1 MPLGASFGSEQHR
14 SYLAPFFVYG
24 LPVDV
29 VHSQEETQAR
39 YAESGERRVMISSNS
54 DGRAYSR
61 GEFLEHFGKAIGLRE
76 WEKAVPVLAPSF
88 HHMMGRRPLP
98 EPGSLDTD
106 KDVSGV
112 FNDIKRALMRLLDEA
127 EKTKYYGGGSGFGT
141 RRLRGASSSG
151 TACVV
156 SSWSYSSIIVSSGSA
171 STESPILV
179 PSPRI
184 SEHPMSHNTRP

>member
-1 MPLGASFGSEQHR
+1 MDSSSWPIVAAMPLGAAFGCEQHR
-14 SYLAPFFVYG
+14 SYFAPFVVYG
-24 LPVDV
+24 LPVEV

-88 HHMMGRRPLP
+88 HPMMGRRPRP

-106 KDVSGV
+106 KDGGV
-112 FNDIKRALMRLLDEA
+112 FNDIKRALMRILDEA
-127 EKTKYYGGGSGFGT
+127 EKDEVPWRRFRVRNEKIT
-141 RRLRGASSSG
+141 RSVLVWNRLCRKLLVLLINNRVERLSFDSISDIGA
-151 TACVV
+151 
-156 SSWSYSSIIVSSGSA
+156 
-171 STESPILV
+171 
-179 PSPRI
+179 
-184 SEHPMSHNTRP
+184 

>member
-1 MPLGASFGSEQHR
+1 MDNSSWPTVAAMPLGASFGSEQHR
-14 SYLAPFFVYG
+14 SYFAPFVVYG

-29 VHSQEETQAR
+29 VPSQEETQAR

-88 HHMMGRRPLP
+88 HHMMGRRPQP
-98 EPGSLDTD
+98 EPGSLDTY

-127 EKTKYYGGGSGFGT
+127 EKDEVPWRRFRVRNEKIT
-141 RRLRGASSSG
+141 RSALVWNRHKLLVLLSNDRVERLSFD
-151 TACVV
+151 
-156 SSWSYSSIIVSSGSA
+156 
-171 STESPILV
+171 
-179 PSPRI
+179 RI
-184 SEHPMSHNTRP
+184 SDIGA

>member
-1 MPLGASFGSEQHR
+1 MDNSSWPTVAAMPLGASFGSEQHR
-14 SYLAPFFVYG
+14 SYFAPFVVYG

-29 VHSQEETQAR
+29 VPSQEETQAR

-88 HHMMGRRPLP
+88 HHMMGRRPRP

-106 KDVSGV
+106 KDGGV
-112 FNDIKRALMRLLDEA
+112 FNDIKRALMRILDEA
-127 EKTKYYGGGSGFGT
+127 EKDEVPWRRFRVRNEKITRSALVWNRLC
-141 RRLRGASSSG
+141 RRL
-151 TACVV
+151 
-156 SSWSYSSIIVSSGSA
+156 
-171 STESPILV
+171 LV
-179 PSPRI
+179 LLINDRVERLSFDRI
-184 SEHPMSHNTRP
+184 SDICA

>member
-1 MPLGASFGSEQHR
+1 MDSSSWPTVAAMPLGASFGSEQHR
-14 SYLAPFFVYG
+14 SYFAPFVVYG

-29 VHSQEETQAR
+29 VPSQEETQAR

-88 HHMMGRRPLP
+88 HHMMGRRPQP
-98 EPGSLDTD
+98 EPGSLDTY

-112 FNDIKRALMRLLDEA
+112 FNDIKRALMRILDEA
-127 EKTKYYGGGSGFGT
+127 EKDEVPWRRFRVRNEKIT
-141 RRLRGASSSG
+141 RSALVWNRLCRKLLVLLINNRVERLSFDSISDIGA
-151 TACVV
+151 
-156 SSWSYSSIIVSSGSA
+156 
-171 STESPILV
+171 
-179 PSPRI
+179 
-184 SEHPMSHNTRP
+184 